1 MAEYS
6 LGEVLEGCGVI
17 EHVPEG
23 KISGI
28 CSDSRKAAPGYM
40 FIAIKGSRR
49 DGQDYIAEAFEQ
61 GASYAVTEEPPEV
74 NQNTLPAEMAEKI
87 IFVKNAREAESRAWY
102 NFYSKPAEDM
112 VKIAVTGTAGKTTV
126 TTLLS
131 GILSA
136 AGKKTGIVTTIKT
149 TSNGRVLDMG
159 EEGGSSV
166 SDYFGKMTTPDPEYF
181 FRAVSEMKNDGCRY
195 LIYEASSQ
203 SIVRRTT
210 SAIVPDIAVYTNI
223 SEEHLDAHGTME
235 NYFAAKAS
243 LMNGVKK
250 AVINMDDSHIAAL
263 PAMFPEAEFIK
274 VSGRPEKAG
283 KSDVCAL
290 RYKNRGEDGVEYVY
304 FSERAVF
311 RLSSRLVGVH
321 SVYNTMEAAAV
332 AIELGV
338 DPMTVKDALDSAGDI
353 DGRMYRVSLGENG
366 SYPTVFIDY
375 AHTPKA
381 LESVCSSLAEMKKG
395 RLCVVFGCGGDR
407 DRSKRPLMV
416 QAVQKYAELTVV
428 TRDNPRSEDEEQIF
442 SDILSGV
449 DKTKQYIVI
458 PDRCAA
464 IIYACGKCGEGD
476 IILLAGKGH
485 EKYEITREGV
495 SPFDEE
501 KIVRDYY
508 SGKNKIQTDK
518 NLN

>member
-1 MAEYS
+1 MAELS
-6 LGEVLEGCGVI
+6 LGKVLEGCGVI
-17 EHVPEG
+17 GPVPEG

-28 CSDSRKAAPGYM
+28 CSDSRKAALGYM
-40 FIAIKGSRR
+40 FIAIKGGRR
-49 DGQDYIAEAFEQ
+49 DGQDYITEAFGK
-61 GASYAVTEEPPEV
+61 GAAFAVTEESPEL
-74 NQNTLPAEMAEKI
+74 NQAMLPTELADKI

-102 NFYSKPAEDM
+102 NYYSRPTEDM

-136 AGKKTGIVTTIKT
+136 AGKKAGIVTTIKT
-149 TSNGRVLDMG
+149 ASAGRVLDMG

-181 FRAVSEMKNDGCRY
+181 FRAVSEMKNDGCKY

-210 SAIVPDIAVYTNI
+210 SAIVPDIVLYTNI

-235 NYFAAKAS
+235 NYFAAKAA
-243 LMNGVKK
+243 LMKGVKK
-250 AVINMDDSHIAAL
+250 AIINMDDDRLAAL

-274 VSGRPEKAG
+274 ISGRPEQAG

-290 RYKNRGEDGVEYVY
+290 RYKNHGEDGVEYVY

-311 RLSSRLVGVH
+311 RLSSHLVGLH
-321 SVYNTMEAAAV
+321 SVYNTMEAAACAV
-332 AIELGV
+332 ELGI
-338 DPMTVKDALDSAGDI
+338 DPMTVKDALESAGDI
-353 DGRMYRVSLGENG
+353 DGRMYRVRLPENSG
-366 SYPTVFIDY
+366 YPTVFIDY

-381 LESVCSSLAEMKKG
+381 LEAVCSSLAEIKKG

-416 QAVQKYAELTVV
+416 EAVQKYAEITVI
-428 TRDNPRSEDEEQIF
+428 TRDNPRSEDEDQIF
-442 SDILSGV
+442 SDILTGA

-458 PDRCAA
+458 PDRKAA
-464 IIYACGKCGEGD
+464 VIYACGKCGEGD

-495 SPFDEE
+495 FPFDEE

-508 SGKNKIQTDK
+508 SGKTN
-518 NLN
+518 N